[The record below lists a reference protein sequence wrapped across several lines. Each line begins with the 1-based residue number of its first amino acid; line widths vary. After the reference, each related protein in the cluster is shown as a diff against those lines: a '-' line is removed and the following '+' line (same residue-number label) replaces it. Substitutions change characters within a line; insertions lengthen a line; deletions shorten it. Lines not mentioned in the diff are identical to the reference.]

1 MRIVCITLGLLVMSF
16 SAAVGGD
23 FVNFAP
29 RGQSPFLLSKGLL
42 LGGSYANSNRD
53 GNADTEGNDGYE
65 VVDWYVGER
74 ARQVIVPKGRY
85 VEVTYSG
92 EYEKAETVEGF
103 VREMDKTEL
112 TIYQGGLRRRIPVD
126 RIDILMVSDNAT
138 QHQLARRVIGKG
150 NYIPDT
156 REWRVSKKL
165 VFGGL
170 TGVGIGY
177 LMLKVSE
184 EDCTFAPRGSWCGL
198 GTAALGGIGYFV
210 GVGFGVSMA
219 DPYDRIGYTMVGSL
233 LGTILGL
240 GMKSVSLF
248 YISPVIGAIIMSELS
263 RKSPE
268 VKVRRFSVGFAPDRE
283 GNLSAVATLRF

>member
-1 MRIVCITLGLLVMSF
+1 M
-16 SAAVGGD
+16 
-23 FVNFAP
+23 
-29 RGQSPFLLSKGLL
+29 
-42 LGGSYANSNRD
+42 
-53 GNADTEGNDGYE
+53 
-65 VVDWYVGER
+65 
-74 ARQVIVPKGRY
+74 IVPKGRY
-85 VEVTYSG
+85 VEVTWRG
-92 EYEKAETVEGF
+92 EYGKAETVEGF
-103 VREMDKTEL
+103 VREMDETEL
-112 TIYQGGLRRRIPVD
+112 TVYQGGLRRRIPVD

-138 QHQLARRVIGKG
+138 QLQQARSYRQGD
-150 NYIPDT
+150 YIPDK

-248 YISPVIGAIIMSELS
+248 YISPVIGAIIMSEIS

-268 VKVRRFSVGFAPDRE
+268 VKVRRFSIGLAPDRD